1 MSGAAHDT
9 LPAGQP
15 AALRA
20 IAPAA
25 RNARA
30 WNSRSWRS
38 GDLWI
43 IGALVVAAV
52 AAFWPAWLDIYLQAA
67 KRTDNGYIFL
77 VPFVAGYLVWLRRT
91 RMRFVPRRPSLTA
104 LPVVAAAV
112 LLAWWGEQTDTR
124 AAVHLGAIVALA
136 ACAVAMAGL
145 EVVRQFFPAFLALLF
160 LIPVPAEVRKW
171 LAAPLQAL
179 AVSVTQEVLDILGV
193 ATERAGNS
201 IQISGRSIFV
211 GEACDG
217 MRMVFALALTFFA
230 FVFSVPLRLN
240 ARIALLAAA
249 PLIAIVCNVVRL
261 VPTALAY
268 AYASA
273 ADAEYF
279 HDIAG
284 WLMLPLA
291 IAMLFGLIRF
301 MRWLDLPVFT
311 WRFLQA

>member
-1 MSGAAHDT
+1 MTA
-9 LPAGQP
+9 Q
-15 AALRA
+15 
-20 IAPAA
+20 
-25 RNARA
+25 RN
-30 WNSRSWRS
+30 WRS

-43 IGALVVAAV
+43 LGVLAA
-52 AAFWPAWLDIYLQAA
+52 AACSAFWPAWIDIYLQAA
-67 KRTDNGYIFL
+67 RRTDNGYIFL
-77 VPFVAGYLVWLRRT
+77 VPFVAAYLVWLRRS
-91 RMRFVPRRPSLTA
+91 RIRFVPRRPSLSAVPIVLTA
-104 LPVVAAAV
+104 VA
-112 LLAWWGEQTDTR
+112 LAWWGEQTDTR
-124 AAVHLGAIVALA
+124 VAVHLGAIVALA

-145 EVVRQFFPAFLALLF
+145 EIVRQFFPAFLALLF

-171 LAAPLQAL
+171 LAEPLQSL
-179 AVSVTQEVLDILGV
+179 AVGVTQEVLDVLGI

-201 IQISGRSIFV
+201 IQIAGRSIFV

-217 MRMVFALALTFFA
+217 MHMVFALALTFFA
-230 FVFSVPLRLN
+230 FVFSVPLRLH
-240 ARIALLAAA
+240 ARIALLAAS

-273 ADAEYF
+273 EDAERF

>member
-1 MSGAAHDT
+1 MTTQRH
-9 LPAGQP
+9 
-15 AALRA
+15 
-20 IAPAA
+20 
-25 RNARA
+25 
-30 WNSRSWRS
+30 WRS

-43 IGALVVAAV
+43 LGVLAAAALS
-52 AAFWPAWLDIYLQAA
+52 AFWPAWIDIYLQASR
-67 KRTDNGYIFL
+67 RTDNGYIFL
-77 VPFVAGYLVWLRRT
+77 VPFVAAYLAWLRRS
-91 RMRFVPRRPSLTA
+91 RIRFVPRRPSLTA
-104 LPVVAAAV
+104 VPIVLVAVA
-112 LLAWWGEQTDTR
+112 LAWWGEQTDTR
-124 AAVHLGAIVALA
+124 VAVHLGAILALA

-145 EVVRQFFPAFLALLF
+145 EIVRQFFPAFLALLF
-160 LIPVPAEVRKW
+160 LIPVPAEARKW
-171 LAAPLQAL
+171 LAGPLQSL
-179 AVSVTQEVLDILGV
+179 AVGVTQEVLDVLGI

-201 IQISGRSIFV
+201 IQIAGRSIFV

-230 FVFSVPLRLN
+230 FVFSVPLRLH
-240 ARIALLAAA
+240 ARIALLAAS

-273 ADAEYF
+273 EDAERF

>member
-1 MSGAAHDT
+1 MS
-9 LPAGQP
+9 PAP
-15 AALRA
+15 
-20 IAPAA
+20 
-25 RNARA
+25 RNPTA
-30 WNSRSWRS
+30 WSWS
-38 GDLWI
+38 DLWI
-43 IGALVVAAV
+43 VGALVVTAF
-52 AAFWPAWLDIYLQAA
+52 AAFSAAWNDMYLQASR
-67 KRTDNGYIFL
+67 RTDNGYIFL
-77 VPFVAGYLVWLRRT
+77 VPLVAGYLVWLRRS
-91 RMRFVPRRPSLTA
+91 RARFVSRRPSLLA
-104 LPVVAAAV
+104 VPIVAAAV
-112 LLAWWGEQTDTR
+112 LLSWWGEQTDTR
-124 AAVHLGAIVALA
+124 AALHLGAIVALA

-171 LAAPLQAL
+171 LAGPLQAL
-179 AVSVTQEVLDILGV
+179 AVTVTQEVLDVIGV

-201 IQISGRSIFV
+201 IQIAGRSIFV

-240 ARIALLAAA
+240 ARIALLIAA
-249 PLIAIVCNVVRL
+249 PVVAIACNVVRL

-273 ADAEYF
+273 EDAERF

-291 IAMLFGLIRF
+291 IVLLFGLIRF

-311 WRFLQA
+311 WRFIQA

>member
-1 MSGAAHDT
+1 MS
-9 LPAGQP
+9 PAP
-15 AALRA
+15 
-20 IAPAA
+20 
-25 RNARA
+25 RNPTA
-30 WNSRSWRS
+30 WSWS
-38 GDLWI
+38 DLWI
-43 IGALVVAAV
+43 VGALVVTAF
-52 AAFWPAWLDIYLQAA
+52 AAFSAAWNDMYLQASR
-67 KRTDNGYIFL
+67 RTDNGYIFL
-77 VPFVAGYLVWLRRT
+77 VPLVAGYLVWLRRS
-91 RMRFVPRRPSLTA
+91 RARFVSRRPSLLA
-104 LPVVAAAV
+104 VPIVAAAV
-112 LLAWWGEQTDTR
+112 LLSWWGEQTDTR
-124 AAVHLGAIVALA
+124 AALHLGAIVALA

-171 LAAPLQAL
+171 LAGPLQAL
-179 AVSVTQEVLDILGV
+179 AVTVTQEVLDVIGV

-201 IQISGRSIFV
+201 IQIAGRSIFV

-230 FVFSVPLRLN
+230 FVFSVPLRLH
-240 ARIALLAAA
+240 ARVALLVAA
-249 PLIAIVCNVVRL
+249 PVIAIACNVVRL

-273 ADAEYF
+273 EDAERF

-291 IAMLFGLIRF
+291 IVLLFGLIRF

-311 WRFLQA
+311 WRFIQA